1 MSDLDSSEATSLQS
15 TFSREQDADQ
25 RGSYQNRVLHL
36 NFELCVAEKLKCV
49 LGEGQFKVGKL
60 VHVGTY

>member
-1 MSDLDSSEATSLQS
+1 MNDLDSSEAALLRSM
-15 TFSREQDADQ
+15 FSREQDADQ
-25 RGSYQNRVLHL
+25 RSSYQHRVLHL

-60 VHVGTY
+60 VPVGTY

>member
-1 MSDLDSSEATSLQS
+1 M
-15 TFSREQDADQ
+15 FSWEQDTDQ
-25 RGSYQNRVLHL
+25 RGSYQHRVLHL

-60 VHVGTY
+60 VPVGTY